1 MQFKINLQISSRIDS
16 LSPVRQS
23 RKLDYNLQAEN
34 KEVNTYVENI
44 TTYIIKNIHRGYVYL
59 DYTHY
64 I

>member
-44 TTYIIKNIHRGYVYL
+44 TTYIIKI
-59 DYTHY
+59 Y